1 MPAFQFGSWQK
12 TPLLPMYTYLTIHS
26 KRPLPDASAFVAG
39 NRLLIRANHALL
51 VQSAEFR
58 FPPRSSGRE

>member
-1 MPAFQFGSWQK
+1 
-12 TPLLPMYTYLTIHS
+12 MYTYLTIHS
-26 KRPLPDASAFVAG
+26 KRSLPDASRFVAG

-58 FPPRSSGRE
+58 EVLIFGVRMWYIPGVFTQERQ